1 MSCIRNKFSKK
12 EKKINMDIKYL
23 VILPRGVKKCV
34 CVCVC
39 VSERLREAWRL
50 GENKHMY
57 RRRLVK
63 WEGV

>member
-1 MSCIRNKFSKK
+1 
-12 EKKINMDIKYL
+12 MDIKYL

-39 VSERLREAWRL
+39 VCVRERLKEAWRL
-50 GENKHMY
+50 GEKEHMY